1 MNIVIA
7 ILIFSLI
14 IVIHELGHFMLAKAN
29 GVFVTEFS
37 VGMGPRIL
45 SLVKT
50 DNKYRLWISLS
61 QHDIETKDDIKANTI
76 YSWKVLPIGGSCMML
91 GEDETSDDDRAF
103 NKKGVWGRISVI
115 FAGPLFNF
123 ILAFILSMFLV
134 GSLGY
139 DPAYVTEVAV
149 NSPAEKAGIQE
160 GDIIT
165 DINGTNID
173 IGREIATYLQYYPFS
188 DKPITI
194 TFLRDDVENK
204 VAIQPIKQKK
214 YMLGFG
220 YTADNNT
227 AVLSEIIED
236 LPLYNAGV
244 RSGDVIVKING
255 SSIASGAELEDYL
268 IKNPLTEK
276 ELLITYSRD
285 GMEYDTQVKPAL
297 VSDSYN
303 IGINFN
309 TGRIKTDALG
319 VIKYSAVEV
328 KYWIVTTIKGIGQLI
343 SGKVGADE
351 LAGPVGIVNIIDNT
365 IEESKADGTKFVVL
379 NIAYISILLS
389 ANLGVMNLL
398 PLPALD
404 GGRLVFLFIELF
416 RGKPIDQNKEG
427 LVHMIGLALLMIL
440 MLFIMYNDISRL
452 FL

>member
-1 MNIVIA
+1 
-7 ILIFSLI
+7 
-14 IVIHELGHFMLAKAN
+14 
-29 GVFVTEFS
+29 
-37 VGMGPRIL
+37 
-45 SLVKT
+45 
-50 DNKYRLWISLS
+50 
-61 QHDIETKDDIKANTI
+61 
-76 YSWKVLPIGGSCMML
+76 
-91 GEDETSDDDRAF
+91 
-103 NKKGVWGRISVI
+103 
-115 FAGPLFNF
+115 
-123 ILAFILSMFLV
+123 
-134 GSLGY
+134 
-139 DPAYVTEVAV
+139 
-149 NSPAEKAGIQE
+149 
-160 GDIIT
+160 
-165 DINGTNID
+165 
-173 IGREIATYLQYYPFS
+173 
-188 DKPITI
+188 
-194 TFLRDDVENK
+194 
-204 VAIQPIKQKK
+204 
-214 YMLGFG
+214 MLGFG

-309 TGRIKTDALG
+309 TGRIKTDAVG